1 MDSFF
6 FWDWG
11 AQLYLFVKV
20 GFSGV
25 GDSKIGEDDVVD
37 IKNCVVVGT
46 KSNQSWKPDLINHLL
61 YIPAQLAQLA
71 LSFSV
76 Y

>member
-1 MDSFF
+1 M
-6 FWDWG
+6 
-11 AQLYLFVKV
+11 KV

-61 YIPAQLAQLA
+61 YIPAQLALAQLA